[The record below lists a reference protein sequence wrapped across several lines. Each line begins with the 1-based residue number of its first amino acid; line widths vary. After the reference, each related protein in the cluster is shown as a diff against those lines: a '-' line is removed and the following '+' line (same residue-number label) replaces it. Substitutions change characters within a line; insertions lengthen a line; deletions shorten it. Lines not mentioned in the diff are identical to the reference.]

1 MFRKLEFILQAV
13 RASEEFRSDL
23 HFRKIFVVGGVEY
36 KWRKLSKETVGYW
49 DSLDEKRI
57 VTWIGD
63 SLDENSD
70 LNSSC
75 ADREEITF
83 LRYLRGYLEDR
94 SDSVSVKKMEN

>member
-1 MFRKLEFILQAV
+1 MRIV
-13 RASEEFRSDL
+13 TW
-23 HFRKIFVVGGVEY
+23 IG
-36 KWRKLSKETVGYW
+36 

-75 ADREEITF
+75 ADGEEITF